1 MENEKL
7 GNEERK
13 FFNVKP
19 NIDFFADLSKD
30 GKYFRFKVV
39 FTFIKPV
46 SYIQAILRNFYS
58 DSAKE
63 SGPSVA

>member
-7 GNEERK
+7 GTEERK

-19 NIDFFADLSKD
+19 NVDFFADLSKD
-30 GKYFRFKVV
+30 GKYFKFKVV

-46 SYIQAILRNFYS
+46 GYIQAILRNFYS
-58 DSAKE
+58 QSAKDA
-63 SGPSVA
+63 GPSVA